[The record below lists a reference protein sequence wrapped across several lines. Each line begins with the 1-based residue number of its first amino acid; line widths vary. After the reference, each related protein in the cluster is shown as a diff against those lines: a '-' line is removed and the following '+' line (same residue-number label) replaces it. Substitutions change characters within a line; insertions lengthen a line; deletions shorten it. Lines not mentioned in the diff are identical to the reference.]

1 MCNCKERISKEI
13 LSHNLYPGANRVIDM
28 NIEIMSGL
36 TFSRMEVV
44 YPDVTSGKKKRPTGF
59 NLFHSFCPW
68 CGEPY
73 KEAGVSEEHDA
84 LRNALIEVPKSMA
97 KKMSDVPIIFMHE
110 DGEDMFTVTKGVLHE
125 FDEIFNSFIIWDGNE
140 IGSFKYDS
148 QGYRIM
154 MDRTEFIKQMEAQ
167 K

>member
-13 LSHNLYPGANRVIDM
+13 LSRNLYPGANRVSDM

-36 TFSRMEVV
+36 TFSRMEAV

-84 LRNALIEVPKSMA
+84 LRNARVEVPKSMA
-97 KKMSDVPIIFMHE
+97 KKMSDVPLIFMHE
-110 DGEDMFTVTKGVLHE
+110 DGEDAFTITGGILHE
-125 FDEIFNSFIIWDGNE
+125 FDTDTNSFIIYDGDE
-140 IGSFKYDS
+140 IDYFEYGSC
-148 QGYRIM
+148 GYRIM
-154 MDRTEFIKQMEAQ
+154 MKRPEFIKQMEAQ